1 MNIIAFILMIVGMGT
16 TLLILGLGLF
26 AMTRGG
32 EFNAKW
38 SNKLMRY
45 RIVAQAFSIAMFMLG
60 LYLMKQNGGA

>member
-1 MNIIAFILMIVGMGT
+1 MNIFALILMLVGMGA

-32 EFNAKW
+32 EFNQKW

-60 LYLMKQNGGA
+60 LYLMKQSGV

>member
-1 MNIIAFILMIVGMGT
+1 MNIFAFVLMAIGLGA

-32 EFNAKW
+32 EFNQKW

-45 RIVAQAFSIAMFMLG
+45 RIIAQAFSIAMFMLG
-60 LYLMKQNGGA
+60 VYLKKQAG

>member
-1 MNIIAFILMIVGMGT
+1 MNIFAFILMAIGMGA

-32 EFNAKW
+32 DFNQKW

-60 LYLMKQNGGA
+60 LYLMKQSGA

>member
-1 MNIIAFILMIVGMGT
+1 MNIFAFVLMAIGMGA

-32 EFNAKW
+32 EFNQKW

-60 LYLMKQNGGA
+60 LYLMKQAG